1 MGFFFYPRLLKN
13 FSQYGLSLTLP
24 GLHQIIGVFVCLFVF
39 VCLIKIVT
47 SDLRIAIVGQ
57 MCTSRSTIKGFL
69 FYTRINVNF
78 LNA

>member
-24 GLHQIIGVFVCLFVF
+24 GLHQIIGGFFF
-39 VCLIKIVT
+39 FFIIKIVT

>member
-13 FSQYGLSLTLP
+13 FSQYGLSLTL
-24 GLHQIIGVFVCLFVF
+24 HQIIGVFFF
-39 VCLIKIVT
+39 FFSFCLIKIVT